1 MERETVEKFKSE
13 NRPIWFM
20 GIWTAL
26 PIEGMITEI
35 CEDERKGTYV
45 KVDYIPDKEYGNH
58 AFREIFLEDLF
69 PSKEYMYKAMY
80 EHAQAKTAEIR
91 ASIRTKDDCIRFL
104 YNNNVSNDGIY
115 TDWISRR
122 AIKEIA
128 KERWGLDL
136 E

>member
-1 MERETVEKFKSE
+1 MEKSTVERFKSE
-13 NRPIWFM
+13 NRSVWFM
-20 GIWTAL
+20 GVYTAL
-26 PIEGMITEI
+26 PVEAKIKEI
-35 CEDERKGTYV
+35 CEDDQKGVYA

-58 AFREIFLEDLF
+58 AFREILLEDLF

-80 EHAQAKTAEIR
+80 EHAQERTAEIR
-91 ASIRTKDDCIRFL
+91 ASIKSKDDCIRFMF
-104 YNNNVSNDGIY
+104 NCNVSGDGIY

-128 KERWGLDL
+128 KERWGLEL